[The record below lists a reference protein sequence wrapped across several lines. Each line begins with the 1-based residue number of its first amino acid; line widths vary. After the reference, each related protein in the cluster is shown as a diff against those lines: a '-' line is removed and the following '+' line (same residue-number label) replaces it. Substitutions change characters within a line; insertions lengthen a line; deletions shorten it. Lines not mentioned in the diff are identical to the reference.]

1 MEKVNE
7 FEPIDVNVARKMV
20 EAFGVEATNTNAH
33 SYTKAVWFPAEQIL
47 EMAEKMKEGKYDGL
61 RIYFAKYVAESLNDI
76 PESHN
81 GRNTVLLV
89 PTFAAGNTNHLG
101 AATKDHEDD
110 LTDIENRGT
119 LCPSM
124 CDGAEL

>member
-1 MEKVNE
+1 MGKINKY
-7 FEPIDVNVARKMV
+7 EPIDANVAREMV
-20 EAFGVEATNTNAH
+20 EAYGLDASSANAQ
-33 SYTKAVWFPAEQIL
+33 SYTKAVWFPADQIL
-47 EMAEKMKEGKYDGL
+47 EMAEKIKDSRYDGL
-61 RIYFAKYVAESLNDI
+61 RIYFAKYVEGSLTDM
-76 PESHN
+76 PESHR

-89 PTFAAGNTNHLG
+89 PTLAAGNTNEFG
-101 AATKDHEDD
+101 NATKEHEDD